1 MRSDAT
7 DERRGATPFSV
18 AGARVYGWNNRSL
31 MEDVYETLLF
41 DDSPTDQPSVRRQL
55 DDNPALARAWAHW
68 CAVRGRIH
76 DRLQE
81 RDPGRRLLVLYAL
94 DEAGHGAVLTA
105 EEHDALAAARED
117 IERALEAV
125 PALEQVVE
133 RIQEDQEA
141 FKVAWARETDG
152 TAPSARHAT
161 NDETRAADRPPR
173 RSARRSRSAAQRWT
187 RRLAVAALVVGA
199 AVLATLYWSQE
210 EAVTTVTVDEGETR
224 VVDLA
229 DGSTVRLVGGAT
241 LSYPTNLSDTTARRV
256 TLRNGR
262 AFFDVVR
269 RADGPEFSVETPSA
283 TATVLGTQFGVLT
296 GEDTT
301 AVVLAEG
308 RVNLGDATGD
318 ASPVA
323 LEPGQR
329 SRVAEGESPA
339 APTTVDLTTA
349 LDWTGLFVFRST
361 PMSTLVD
368 RLQRHYEADISVASA
383 LQDESVSGTFEQDQ
397 SVQEVLRTLAKTLN
411 ADVQSPAEGQYR
423 IVPVE

>member
-1 MRSDAT
+1 
-7 DERRGATPFSV
+7 
-18 AGARVYGWNNRSL
+18 
-31 MEDVYETLLF
+31 MEDIYETLLF
-41 DDSPTDQPSVRRQL
+41 DDTPTGQPSVQREL
-55 DDNPALARAWAHW
+55 DDNPSLARAWAHW
-68 CAVRGRIH
+68 CAVRDRIRK
-76 DRLQE
+76 RLQ
-81 RDPGRRLLVLYAL
+81 DHLPGRRLLVLYAL

-105 EEHDALAAARED
+105 EEQDALAATRDD
-117 IERALEAV
+117 IEQALDTV
-125 PALEQVVE
+125 PALERVVE
-133 RIQEDQEA
+133 RIQDDHEA
-141 FKVAWARETDG
+141 FEAAWARETDG
-152 TAPSARHAT
+152 TPASARRASS
-161 NDETRAADRPPR
+161 EASPAADRPPR
-173 RSARRSRSAAQRWT
+173 QSTRRSGRVAQWWT

-241 LSYPTNLSDTTARRV
+241 FSYPTTLSDTTAREV

-262 AFFDVVR
+262 AFFDVPR
-269 RADGPEFSVETPSA
+269 RADGPDFSVETPSA

-308 RVNLGDATGD
+308 RVNIGAVTDGAG
-318 ASPVA
+318 PVT

-329 SRVAEGESPA
+329 SRVAEGKPPA
-339 APTTVDLTTA
+339 TPTAVDLTTA

-361 PMSTLVD
+361 PMSALVD
-368 RLQRHYEADISVASA
+368 RLQRHYEADISVAPA
-383 LQDESVSGTFEQDQ
+383 LRDESVSGTFKQDQ

-411 ADVQSPAEGQYR
+411 ADVQIPAEGEYR